1 MLLSVPSRAPLGSCE
16 KSQHRKRPKGARA
29 HPRKVHS
36 ARAVGSVHGQCSAA
50 GHWLAKIRGVLAPPQ
65 GFGKCAGFAT
75 NLARCGR
82 MRRSGGL
89 GACSVRGSPPVCTGD
104 RLEAGEGI
112 SSREL
117 TSVRRVVD
125 PRPLCCAGGA
135 AYLLRAAGR
144 RRAQPSRAV
153 RLADWRRPQPR
164 RRAAGVA
171 RRCSRAA
178 AAFGPS
184 PTSSSAQRKVK
195 TPPSRLLRESRS
207 VRLRAFAA
215 AKHVLR
221 WRARIARAALARL
234 RLGLL
239 SLLMLERPR
248 DGAIDVEPERVHV
261 HLVGEH
267 GGTTDCSSCRA
278 AQGRALTS
286 DAGGRRRDGQGYALD
301 AA

>member
-1 MLLSVPSRAPLGSCE
+1 MFAQAAPRICFERRADG
-16 KSQHRKRPKGARA
+16 
-29 HPRKVHS
+29 
-36 ARAVGSVHGQCSAA
+36 
-50 GHWLAKIRGVLAPPQ
+50 
-65 GFGKCAGFAT
+65 
-75 NLARCGR
+75 GR
-82 MRRSGGL
+82 NR
-89 GACSVRGSPPVCTGD
+89 
-104 RLEAGEGI
+104 
-112 SSREL
+112 REL
-117 TSVRRVVD
+117 FGSQI
-125 PRPLCCAGGA
+125 GGDHNH
-135 AYLLRAAGR
+135 
-144 RRAQPSRAV
+144 
-153 RLADWRRPQPR
+153 ADVPQEWL
-164 RRAAGVA
+164 
-171 RRCSRAA
+171 AA
-178 AAFGPS
+178 AAAQPPPS
-184 PTSSSAQRKVK
+184 PTSSSAPRKVK